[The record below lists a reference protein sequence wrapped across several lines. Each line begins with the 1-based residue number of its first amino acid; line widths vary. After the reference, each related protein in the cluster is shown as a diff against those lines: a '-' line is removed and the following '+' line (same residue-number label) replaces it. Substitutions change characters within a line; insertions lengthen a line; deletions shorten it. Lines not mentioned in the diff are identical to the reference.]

1 MNCVAIAV
9 LLLEEYK
16 SIVMIML
23 PFVLSFQMGAVQLSI
38 LLQVKLCILHVLV
51 KNVKHKLKINKV
63 GLALTRPISFCNLH
77 AGIWL
82 KKLAKRK
89 YVTLL
94 EKSRKIATSETT
106 P

>member
-23 PFVLSFQMGAVQLSI
+23 FFVLSFQMGAVQLPI

-51 KNVKHKLKINKV
+51 KNAKNKLKINKV
-63 GLALTRPISFCNLH
+63 GLALFPFASCALV
-77 AGIWL
+77 
-82 KKLAKRK
+82 
-89 YVTLL
+89 Y
-94 EKSRKIATSETT
+94 S
-106 P
+106 